1 MPAILQ
7 TLKNQFVQQ
16 FSAKGSVSLLVGLA
30 CNLAFIG
37 QVYFWPVLWH
47 TSVFVVSYTDA
58 SYVGQ
63 LACSLVLIAYF
74 KKTNRLSLNARVLWV
89 SAILVQCT
97 LILYYILF
105 EMGVEAPDPL
115 HWVCGAL
122 FGVYLPIALVS
133 WVRLFLGSKPTR
145 VMWNIMFSAI
155 FASFAIWLFSGLAAL
170 KICVCMGIL
179 AITATAILSYKL
191 KEIQLDRPD
200 EPASQPKF
208 EYSYSSVATFLFSL
222 AFVIAVSFA
231 GLGGA
236 TASFATGAFF
246 APMLIVCVL
255 LLFVDPVGLP
265 LTSVAV
271 PAIVT
276 ATIAAS
282 TLHFEP
288 ALSFDIAALGM
299 FLFLA
304 FAVVLL
310 CSSGAGNRRKRICE
324 FLLLMAAFGS
334 GCVVGR
340 VVVVICTLCAGDY
353 SSDILI
359 LVSVIASFAA
369 MIILIRK
376 GFTRQRAQQLFALE
390 DEETAAYNKAVSSQA
405 KLDEVVATHNIG
417 EREKE
422 VLMLLLEGDSA
433 SMIARKLVI
442 ANGTAKSHIR
452 HVYKKLGVHNR
463 GELFE
468 IFSLDEPASH
478 AE

>member
-7 TLKNQFVQQ
+7 TLKVRFVQQ
-16 FSAKGSVSLLVGLA
+16 FTAKGSVSLLVGLA

-37 QVYFWPVLWH
+37 QVYFWPALWH

-63 LACSLVLIAYF
+63 LICSLALIAYF
-74 KKTNRLSLNARVLWV
+74 KKTNRLVLDSKVLWV

-97 LILYYILF
+97 LVLYYVLF
-105 EMGVEAPDPL
+105 ELGIEIVDPL
-115 HWVCGAL
+115 HWFFGFL
-122 FGVYLPIALVS
+122 FGVYLPVALVS

-155 FASFAIWLFSGLAAL
+155 FASFVIWLFSGLAGL

-179 AITATAILSYKL
+179 VITATAILSYKL
-191 KEIQLDRPD
+191 KEIQL
-200 EPASQPKF
+200 ESPAESTSQTKF
-208 EYSYSSVATFLFSL
+208 EYSYSVVATFLFSL

-231 GLGGA
+231 GLGGESA
-236 TASFATGAFF
+236 AFTTGAFF
-246 APMLIVCVL
+246 APMLFVCVL

-282 TLHFEP
+282 TLHFDP

-299 FLFLA
+299 FLFLT

-310 CSSGAGNRRKRICE
+310 CSSGIGNRRKRIRE

-334 GCVVGR
+334 GCVIGR
-340 VVVVICTLCAGDY
+340 IIMAICTLGAGSY

-359 LVSVIASFAA
+359 LLSVIASFAA

-376 GFTRQRAQQLFALE
+376 GVTRQRAQQLFALE
-390 DEETAAYNKAVSSQA
+390 DEETAAHDKAVSYQA
-405 KLDEVVATHNIG
+405 KLDEVVADHNIG

-422 VLMLLLEGDSA
+422 VLMLLLEGNSA

-463 GELFE
+463 SELFD
-468 IFSLDEPASH
+468 IFSLDAPHE
-478 AE
+478 